1 MAFHDEQAHA
11 GGFELLFPTRERAR
25 SMSKYFL
32 APDGLGSGTVW
43 DRPGRPAPPLAAPL
57 AIQPTSCAAH
67 VPRCGAPYLLPS
79 RVSFRIGAHCVYPL

>member
-32 APDGLGSGTVW
+32 AADGLGSGTVW
-43 DRPGRPAPPLAAPL
+43 DLVGRPRRWLLHCPAAGLLCGTRAAVCAPSLLAA
-57 AIQPTSCAAH
+57 
-67 VPRCGAPYLLPS
+67 
-79 RVSFRIGAHCVYPL
+79 RVSFHIGAHCAYPL

>member
-57 AIQPTSCAAH
+57 AVQP
-67 VPRCGAPYLLPS
+67 APVRHTCRGVAPLICCLPGS
-79 RVSFRIGAHCVYPL
+79 PSA